1 MLITVWVISWT
12 NDSLLFI
19 TIRTSLSLSI
29 LPCHTY
35 TDCTPS
41 IMLQHAI
48 NLLFSSTSES
58 LRATYFD
65 GAVTYSTA
73 NFTTELASK
82 LITLYGQ
89 ILKLLIIKLQYHIIN
104 HTNIWISFA
113 ISFILILFHCALYV
127 SKFWFFHIF
136 VIFIIIC
143 WEGHYEIA

>member
-1 MLITVWVISWT
+1 
-12 NDSLLFI
+12 
-19 TIRTSLSLSI
+19 
-29 LPCHTY
+29 
-35 TDCTPS
+35 
-41 IMLQHAI
+41 MLQHAI

-104 HTNIWISFA
+104 HTNI
-113 ISFILILFHCALYV
+113 
-127 SKFWFFHIF
+127 
-136 VIFIIIC
+136 
-143 WEGHYEIA
+143 